1 MKIGIVKEL
10 KPGEGRVGCTPENAK
25 ILKIKDMKS
34 T

>member
-25 ILKIKDMKS
+25 ILKDQG